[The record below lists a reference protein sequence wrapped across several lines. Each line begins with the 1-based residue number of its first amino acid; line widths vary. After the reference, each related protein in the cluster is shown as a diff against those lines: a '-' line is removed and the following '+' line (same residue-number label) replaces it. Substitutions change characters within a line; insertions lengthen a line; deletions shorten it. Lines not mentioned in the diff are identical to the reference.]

1 MLDRPAGRPVNASKE
16 QNADK
21 NSMTGAGRTGSSTR
35 RRGPGSSTNVTNA
48 FANPSAPAKHPTT
61 VVTNSNGI
69 KALGVK
75 KRHSL
80 QEPSL
85 VPHFQNTAL
94 LEMEIENSSSAGS
107 EEEGKDANIG
117 NVGLSRSRKS
127 SLDILKDGASS
138 EVEDLALVED
148 PALVHG

>member
-1 MLDRPAGRPVNASKE
+1 
-16 QNADK
+16 
-21 NSMTGAGRTGSSTR
+21 MTGAGRSGSSTT
-35 RRGPGSSTNVTNA
+35 RRGPGSTTNA
-48 FANPSAPAKHPTT
+48 FANPSAPAKHSTAAA
-61 VVTNSNGI
+61 TNPNGS
-69 KALGVK
+69 KGLTVK

-107 EEEGKDANIG
+107 MEESKKETNIG
-117 NVGLSRSRKS
+117 NDGLSRSRKS

-138 EVEDLALVED
+138 EVEDVTLVED
-148 PALVHG
+148 CAVVDGQPSG

>member
-1 MLDRPAGRPVNASKE
+1 MLERPAARHANASKE

-21 NSMTGAGRTGSSTR
+21 DSTTGAGRSGSSTF
-35 RRGPGSSTNVTNA
+35 RRGPGRDSNLKINT
-48 FANPSAPAKHPTT
+48 NPSAPAKHSTAVAT
-61 VVTNSNGI
+61 SSNGS
-69 KALGVK
+69 KGLGIK

-94 LEMEIENSSSAGS
+94 IEMEIENSSSAGS
-107 EEEGKDANIG
+107 EEESKKDSNNGKAE
-117 NVGLSRSRKS
+117 LSRSRKS

-138 EVEDLALVED
+138 EVEDLALIED
-148 PALVHG
+148 FTLVDG